1 MAKKILVPLAF
12 AAVVAMGYVSYGAYG
27 PQSEEDA
34 LLFENVEALAGN
46 DVDKCHNPNG
56 YKEWYVYS
64 GPHCY
69 DGKKEF
75 QNCCYKDK
83 SGYCPS
89 GNCN

>member
-1 MAKKILVPLAF
+1 MAKKLFVPLAV

-46 DVDKCHNPNG
+46 DVDKCNNPNG
-56 YKEWYVYS
+56 YKEWYTES
-64 GPHCY
+64 GPYCL

-89 GNCN
+89 GTCN